1 MPNIIEGVQKG
12 LRRIG
17 DAAKNARV
25 DYDINP
31 FNDSKV
37 GISVRSGRHQLN
49 IGIGVDAEQGAGE
62 ADKLGEIGI
71 NANVSRD
78 GVGSV
83 GIGVGIGG
91 KSGLLPDPE
100 LTIKNAQERTLITS
114 SLESLVI
121 ESARSLWEG
130 GVAAVKSDLEAIRLR
145 KILAEM
151 EAKSRQ
157 RPQNNQR
164 TPQNIS
170 QQRPQNKPS
179 SPQNISQQRPQNK
192 PSSPQ
197 LPSAQGR
204 TIPQFGTPQ
213 QTAAPTGRI
222 PSESKPRREATQQPF
237 TIPTDIPKTNTRL
250 PKKPQIGSSGAQPNT
265 RPGSNGGTQP
275 NTQPNNRRLNGK
287 ATIVRPEDLE
297 DISVNNP
304 NNKPRINQPTEGLKP
319 LTAYRMLTPR
329 EKQLF
334 DCIQNGGGDACNKKY
349 GESPQANA
357 SGNSGGNSNEI
368 SLNFGDPYI
377 GLGEF

>member
-100 LTIKNAQERTLITS
+100 LTIKNAQ
-114 SLESLVI
+114 
-121 ESARSLWEG
+121 
-130 GVAAVKSDLEAIRLR
+130 
-145 KILAEM
+145 
-151 EAKSRQ
+151 
-157 RPQNNQR
+157 
-164 TPQNIS
+164 
-170 QQRPQNKPS
+170 
-179 SPQNISQQRPQNK
+179 
-192 PSSPQ
+192 
-197 LPSAQGR
+197 
-204 TIPQFGTPQ
+204 
-213 QTAAPTGRI
+213 
-222 PSESKPRREATQQPF
+222 
-237 TIPTDIPKTNTRL
+237 
-250 PKKPQIGSSGAQPNT
+250 
-265 RPGSNGGTQP
+265 
-275 NTQPNNRRLNGK
+275 
-287 ATIVRPEDLE
+287 